1 MRIIGLLIL
10 AAAAQTGC
18 SGAHGSAESSPAPVE
33 QAPTEP
39 SAIELPARV
48 APRQQTRATERDF
61 DADGIAD
68 YRVFMTE
75 TFDAEGKLVSVTEE
89 QDFEADGVIDARDT
103 TTFR

>member
-1 MRIIGLLIL
+1 M
-10 AAAAQTGC
+10 AARSRRRHPWSRRQPNLRPSNC
-18 SGAHGSAESSPAPVE
+18 PRESHRGSKPAPRN
-33 QAPTEP
+33 
-39 SAIELPARV
+39 EL
-48 APRQQTRATERDF
+48 

-103 TTFR
+103 TNFR